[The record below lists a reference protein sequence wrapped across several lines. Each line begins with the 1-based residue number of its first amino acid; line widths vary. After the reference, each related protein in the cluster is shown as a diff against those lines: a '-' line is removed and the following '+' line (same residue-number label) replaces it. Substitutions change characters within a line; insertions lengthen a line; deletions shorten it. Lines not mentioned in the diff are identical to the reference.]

1 MCWANGAP
9 HGEAQ
14 LIAVLHEEI
23 VAEQATARRR
33 LERELEGLGHV
44 HRSTAPLHGRVGFVA
59 VAYHL
64 YSVVVRC
71 LCLCVG
77 EQLALFQS
85 EGGSLRTAKAI
96 ESDR

>member
-64 YSVVVRC
+64 YQC

-77 EQLALFQS
+77 ELALFQS
-85 EGGSLRTAKAI
+85 EGGSLRTAKEI